1 MIPTFL
7 TEEKTEIESFYDI
20 NNCNFIS
27 VKDIDKADCDILY
40 VVDKNILKNII
51 KDIYFEN
58 HNLLELENIRYIII
72 NDKKLL
78 QLMVDHFEDV
88 YDTKIEESYIGYKK
102 EGVASRKKL
111 FRFFRIYE
119 NKLYTVVKNFNRY
132 FYIPDKDGE
141 KIAIDGKKV
150 TKCTQ
155 YWDYEGLHYEK
166 DINMMTRYAI
176 DQAKKGR
183 LKLCKKYRIAWWD
196 IETDSSVDSVNTP
209 AAILSIVAQ
218 DSFTGEVKYWEIR
231 EFDEVKEKEMLEDF
245 FIYISKMDCIAGFNS
260 AKFDVPYLINRAK
273 KLGVDMSL
281 LTGIRN
287 VYPSCKFRGKDAP
300 FPWFNIIPGI
310 HDIDLM
316 GLADKSIGYMDVKLP
331 DKKLDTLGKYI
342 LGEKKVETDTPSIL
356 FKNKEFAKL
365 KQYNIQDV
373 NITRGLDEKLGLIEV
388 LKATQELVP
397 GLNLDA
403 AVWNSKIIDFYLLSK
418 FDLVMPSIDR
428 DREKDIKGAI
438 VTETVPGIHENAAV
452 MDVAGMYPS
461 LISTFNISPD
471 TKDPTGDIKIGNTY
485 FSSNK
490 KGILVKLVEDFTKL
504 RKHYKK
510 LKKDNENSPD
520 YKMFQLKEFTIKK
533 VLASTYGV
541 FGFIGFRFF
550 DNDIANAITESGRD
564 LLTHMNKV
572 AEYNNYIVISS
583 DTDGNC
589 IKHKDNNPDFKD
601 IEFKMNDSIKEWVSK
616 YTDNEDVINNHRIVI
631 EYETLFHRVI
641 FTKAKKKYMGLISIE
656 KGKTLDTLKFYGK
669 GNELMRKDTPAG
681 MKAELKKIIMQV
693 LNNDDKSKNIDIIKN
708 NVKEIKKSI
717 QHWTTDD
724 LIIYKEINR
733 DFDDYKVRPIHVRGA
748 LNSNKYLGTDF
759 SRQNYKGGYVF
770 VKSKKHPE
778 ADVLF
783 MNNRT
788 KLNEDFK
795 IDFDKYFEK
804 FILDKVLLI
813 FGDTIYKEVE
823 RKDSLLTQWM

>member
-7 TEEKTEIESFYDI
+7 EEEKEEIKKIYDI
-20 NNCNFIS
+20 DNCNFIS
-27 VKDIDKADCDILY
+27 VKNIEKVDVEILFVY
-40 VVDKNILKNII
+40 NKKILQDII
-51 KDIYFEN
+51 KDIALEN
-58 HNLLELENIRYIII
+58 HNILELENIRYIVIRDI
-72 NDKKLL
+72 SILKFLL
-78 QLMVDHFEDV
+78 DNFEDA
-88 YDTKIEESYIGYKK
+88 YDTRIEESYVGHKEEGKK
-102 EGVASRKKL
+102 SKKKL
-111 FRFFRIYE
+111 YRLFRIKK
-119 NKLYTVVKNFNRY
+119 NKMYTVVKNFSSY
-132 FYIPDKDGE
+132 FYIPDDNGE
-141 KIAIDGKKV
+141 KIAIDGTKV
-150 TKCTQ
+150 TKCIN
-155 YWDYEGLHYEK
+155 YWDYKGIHYEK
-166 DINMMTRYAI
+166 DINVMTRYAI
-176 DQAKKGR
+176 NQAKKNR
-183 LKLCKKYRIAWWD
+183 LKICKNYRVAWWD
-196 IETDSSVDSVNTP
+196 IETDASVDSVNTP
-209 AAILSIVAQ
+209 APILSIVAQ
-218 DSFTGEVKYWEIR
+218 DSFTREVKYWEIR
-231 EFDEVKEKEMLEDF
+231 EFDVVKEKEMLEDF
-245 FIYISKMDCIAGFNS
+245 FVYISKMDCIAGFNS
-260 AKFDVPYLINRAK
+260 SKFDVPYLINRAIRIK
-273 KLGVDMSL
+273 ADTSL
-281 LTGIRN
+281 ITGRKNI
-287 VYPSCKFRGKDAP
+287 YPSTKYRGKDAP
-300 FPWFNIIPGI
+300 YPWFNVIPGI

-342 LGEKKVETDTPSIL
+342 LKEKKIETDTPSLL
-356 FKNKEFAKL
+356 FKNKEFEKL
-365 KQYNIQDV
+365 KEYNIQDV

-418 FDLVMPSIDR
+418 FDLVMPSINR
-428 DREKDIKGAI
+428 NREKNIKGAI

-471 TKDPTGDIKIGNTY
+471 TKDENGDIKIGSFS

-490 KGILVKLVEDFTKL
+490 KGILVKLVEDFTEL

-564 LLTHMNKV
+564 LLTHMNKI
-572 AEYNNYIVISS
+572 AECNNYIVISS

-589 IKHKDNNPDFKD
+589 IKHKDNKPDFKD
-601 IEFKMNDSIKEWVSK
+601 IEYKMNDSIKDWMTK
-616 YTDNEDVINNHRIVI
+616 YTHNEKIINNHKIVI

-656 KGKTLDTLKFYGK
+656 KGKQLDNLKFYGK
-669 GNELMRKDTPAG
+669 GNELMRKDTPEG
-681 MKAELKKIIMQV
+681 MKVELRKIIMEI
-693 LNNDDKSKNIDIIKN
+693 LNNDDLDRNIDIIKN
-708 NVKEIKKSI
+708 KVEEIKKSI
-717 QHWTTDD
+717 KNWTTDD

-733 DFDDYKVRPIHVRGA
+733 DFDDYKVMPLHVRAA
-748 LNSNKYLGTDF
+748 LASNKYLGTNF

-770 VKSKKHPE
+770 VTSTKHPE
-778 ADVLF
+778 VDAFF
-783 MNNRT
+783 MNERT
-788 KLNEDFK
+788 KLTEDFN

-804 FILDKVLLI
+804 FILDKILLL
-813 FGDTIYKEVE
+813 FGDEIYKDCF
-823 RKDSLLTQWM
+823 RKDNLITKWM